1 MTVSGKKHC
10 RVTRCFGGRRV
21 VSVWAIQHGV
31 PSPGQ
36 REWKTGVYHA
46 ETEVS
51 AANYPR
57 VRLFKVASESSLQ
70 AGKRRRC

>member
-1 MTVSGKKHC
+1 MTVSGKNTVVLHD
-10 RVTRCFGGRRV
+10 VLVGGV
-21 VSVWAIQHGV
+21 WFSVWAIQHGV

-51 AANYPR
+51 RRTISSAA
-57 VRLFKVASESSLQ
+57 L
-70 AGKRRRC
+70 